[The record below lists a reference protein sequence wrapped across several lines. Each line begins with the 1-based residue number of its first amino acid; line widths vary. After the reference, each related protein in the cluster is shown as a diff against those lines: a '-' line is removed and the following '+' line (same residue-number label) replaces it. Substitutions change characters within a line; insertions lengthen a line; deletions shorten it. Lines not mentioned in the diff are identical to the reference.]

1 MGGGKKF
8 FDKNMDKIYNFT
20 KKCLRMIEM
29 TIRIEILGKLHK
41 VIQMT
46 RRIEIQGK
54 FWVKLI
60 FGKMLGE

>member
-1 MGGGKKF
+1 
-8 FDKNMDKIYNFT
+8 
-20 KKCLRMIEM
+20 M